1 MSLDMTVGA
10 REASLDS
17 TDEDFEAQAAS
28 AARLWLQHL
37 MVAAATALGVI
48 VSSAAGIVLFLR

>member
-37 MVAAATALGVI
+37 MVARRPR
-48 VSSAAGIVLFLR
+48 SA